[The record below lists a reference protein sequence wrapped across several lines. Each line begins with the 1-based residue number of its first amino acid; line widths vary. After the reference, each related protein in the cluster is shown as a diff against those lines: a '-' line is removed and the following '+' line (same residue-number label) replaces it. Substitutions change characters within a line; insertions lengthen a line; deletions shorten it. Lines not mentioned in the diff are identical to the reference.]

1 MPSRSRSN
9 EIVLYEPPETLA
21 QVQADIDHARYFSGF
36 VDKRSI
42 APLRPSY
49 AFPRLYTGLFQAL
62 FEKLRSV
69 RNVDLVNEMDEI
81 MINMTIEREN
91 KLRITASAVE
101 ASIENLLSACLI
113 CLSSSQDLYLDLSE
127 VSCPTDDII
136 RSLETLLE
144 LSFDVELHTLRC
156 AVAIA
161 DMHWPSFY
169 RRFTRCSPE
178 MNLGKLYRELKDDS
192 GGDQCREHNSEH
204 TCFLQWGAL
213 PPIAIAVL
221 PTAETAIAHRRLI
234 ADAARAP

>member
-9 EIVLYEPPETLA
+9 EIVLYDPPETSAPLKVE
-21 QVQADIDHARYFSGF
+21 VQDNARYFSSF

-62 FEKLRSV
+62 FERLRSV

-81 MINMTIEREN
+81 MINITTEREN
-91 KLRITASAVE
+91 KLRVTSYAVE
-101 ASIENLLSACLI
+101 ANVENLLSACLI

-127 VSCPTDDII
+127 VSCPIDDMI
-136 RSLETLLE
+136 RSLEILLE

-161 DMHWPSFY
+161 DNH
-169 RRFTRCSPE
+169 
-178 MNLGKLYRELKDDS
+178 
-192 GGDQCREHNSEH
+192 
-204 TCFLQWGAL
+204 
-213 PPIAIAVL
+213 
-221 PTAETAIAHRRLI
+221 
-234 ADAARAP
+234 

>member
-9 EIVLYEPPETLA
+9 EIALFNPPDTSVDLN
-21 QVQADIDHARYFSGF
+21 VDIDNARYFSSF

-49 AFPRLYTGLFQAL
+49 AFPRLYSGLFHAL

-91 KLRITASAVE
+91 KLRVTSCAVE
-101 ASIENLLSACLI
+101 ANIENLLSACLI
-113 CLSSSQDLYLDLSE
+113 CLSSSQDLYLDISE

-136 RSLETLLE
+136 RSLEILLE

-156 AVAIA
+156 AEAV
-161 DMHWPSFY
+161 DTTHWPHADHPAV
-169 RRFTRCSPE
+169 SP
-178 MNLGKLYRELKDDS
+178 
-192 GGDQCREHNSEH
+192 
-204 TCFLQWGAL
+204 GAR
-213 PPIAIAVL
+213 P
-221 PTAETAIAHRRLI
+221 R
-234 ADAARAP
+234 